1 MDGDPR
7 VTEKLV
13 GTPGGMF
20 GEFLNF
26 LATIEEVLATNL
38 REKDVAELLT
48 QFISGFMKQETF
60 DYCNLTQTEQTQ
72 LLQIINK
79 KGAEQDKSGGEAG

>member
-7 VTEKLV
+7 ITEKLV
-13 GTPGGMF
+13 GTPGGIF
-20 GEFLNF
+20 EEFLNF

-38 REKDVAELLT
+38 REKDVTELLT